1 MKDKQKEL
9 FEKYGARVKALYL
22 DGSITIECS
31 DVVDFVKRAYGL
43 TPITSYTL
51 MNYKYT
57 VFSSICSSDDIIV
70 VKTVFNDLHV
80 LIMPDF
86 EIYY

>member
-1 MKDKQKEL
+1 MTEKQKRL
-9 FEKYGARVKALYL
+9 FKRCGAEVKMVST

-51 MNYKYT
+51 RNYKYT
-57 VFSSICSSDDIIV
+57 VFSSICASDDIIV

-80 LIMPDF
+80 LIMTDL
-86 EIYY
+86 EIY